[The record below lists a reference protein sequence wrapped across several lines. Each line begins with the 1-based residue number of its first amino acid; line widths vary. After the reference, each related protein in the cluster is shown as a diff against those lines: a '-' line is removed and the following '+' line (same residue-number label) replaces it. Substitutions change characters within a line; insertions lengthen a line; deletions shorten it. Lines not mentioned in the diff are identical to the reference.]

1 MEECAQCGER
11 AVDYDDQALAL
22 VCARC
27 GHVADEA
34 QLTSRVEF
42 DELGRAGG
50 VRVGGGGGGGDGGE
64 PRSWMWTAGAGG
76 GRFGGGGWR
85 EGAETKWGG
94 GGKSAEFKRRKNK
107 REWEER
113 LGAVVAGLR
122 VPEGVRGDAVGVA
135 ERVLEG
141 RWGSGQWMNVL
152 MAAAVYIAARNRRL
166 PVSMGEVAVSAVGEH
181 ATDCELAA
189 VWAMFK
195 RIMTYFP
202 MLQPEQVD
210 LVSHVWRAVHAMP
223 ALREWQGEGGRQ
235 ALVGDAMR
243 LLTFAH
249 SLSLHTGRHA
259 APVPPLAHAAP
270 IAAAALLLVAGA
282 RGVVLGEAE
291 LCAAMA
297 VPPATVR
304 QRFSELTRALTRLAR
319 SLLLP
324 GAHHVAS
331 QAAFHRLL
339 PSILAVCLLYE
350 SRRACFGGA
359 SEAFHRLLPSILS
372 VRLPRLYGSRRTASP
387 CALSHH
393 TSPPSQLLPS
403 PSRVGHRFVMPS
415 ADVDRH
421 ADVAD
426 QAADVATPSVESPG
440 GERGAAEQVGK
451 AGGVKIRGGTGEG
464 EGPGGEQGEQG
475 EERGDRGGEEG
486 EEGALEAG
494 EGRCFNE
501 LLPPAF
507 EDSVL
512 AHQRRTG
519 VLSRARHRLQHT
531 KRDRWGCAATGGAGG
546 GLAEG
551 AAGERSKGGGE
562 GGEEGRGVERGCD
575 GSRME
580 VLWRWE
586 GVCVDDK
593 GGGGGGKRAKRSMR
607 CFDEGGGGEAKARQG
622 QESGSEEAV
631 VDWLLLQQV
640 GWFTASMHDC

>member
-76 GRFGGGGWR
+76 GRFGGGGWG

-166 PVSMGEVAVSAVGEH
+166 PVSMGEVAVSVCCAEVAH

-195 RIMTYFP
+195 RIMAYFP

-210 LVSHVWRAVHAMP
+210 PVSHVWRAVHAMP

-235 ALVGDAMR
+235 AIVGDAMR

-259 APVPPLAHAAP
+259 APVRPLSHAVLRHFLLRCALPSSRRPTSMCFLLEGCLLHFLPISTHTSLSSSSLPSHGPLHPPTLPLHP
-270 IAAAALLLVAGA
+270 PTLPVLPDSSGGAAAG
-282 RGVVLGEAE
+282 
-291 LCAAMA
+291 
-297 VPPATVR
+297 
-304 QRFSELTRALTRLAR
+304 
-319 SLLLP
+319 
-324 GAHHVAS
+324 
-331 QAAFHRLL
+331 
-339 PSILAVCLLYE
+339 
-350 SRRACFGGA
+350 
-359 SEAFHRLLPSILS
+359 
-372 VRLPRLYGSRRTASP
+372 
-387 CALSHH
+387 
-393 TSPPSQLLPS
+393 
-403 PSRVGHRFVMPS
+403 
-415 ADVDRH
+415 
-421 ADVAD
+421 
-426 QAADVATPSVESPG
+426 
-440 GERGAAEQVGK
+440 
-451 AGGVKIRGGTGEG
+451 
-464 EGPGGEQGEQG
+464 
-475 EERGDRGGEEG
+475 
-486 EEGALEAG
+486 
-494 EGRCFNE
+494 
-501 LLPPAF
+501 
-507 EDSVL
+507 
-512 AHQRRTG
+512 
-519 VLSRARHRLQHT
+519 
-531 KRDRWGCAATGGAGG
+531 
-546 GLAEG
+546 
-551 AAGERSKGGGE
+551 GGGE
-562 GGEEGRGVERGCD
+562 GGGT
-575 GSRME
+575 
-580 VLWRWE
+580 
-586 GVCVDDK
+586 
-593 GGGGGGKRAKRSMR
+593 GGGGAVRSHGSPASHSEAALLRAHARPHAPCTLAAASGR
-607 CFDEGGGGEAKARQG
+607 PPRGLPGSLPPPPALHPLGAYAVGLGPVELTQARLLNACFRPCIRPSFCRRRLVWGIV
-622 QESGSEEAV
+622 S
-631 VDWLLLQQV
+631 
-640 GWFTASMHDC
+640 

>member
-166 PVSMGEVAVSAVGEH
+166 PVSMGEVAVSAVGEVGMGEVALSCPFFVLFHDSLLILH

-339 PSILAVCLLYE
+339 PSILA
-350 SRRACFGGA
+350 
-359 SEAFHRLLPSILS
+359 
-372 VRLPRLYGSRRTASP
+372 
-387 CALSHH
+387 
-393 TSPPSQLLPS
+393 LLPS

-451 AGGVKIRGGTGEG
+451 AGGVKSRGGTGEG